1 MRWKVRGLLHMWSFW
16 TCRKMEPLDEPA
28 TPRSMR
34 YLLRNHMQ
42 LAFGARALPTTLTL
56 RADELAWFN
65 DAGDALLA
73 ETCQL
78 LESRRAHL
86 ERLVALAAGEAG
98 PPPKR
103 ARAGAGGASAAGA
116 AAAAAAD
123 EAERTVAGAR
133 VVVTYEVQ
141 PARGVARAL
150 SLIHISE
157 PTRPY

>member
-1 MRWKVRGLLHMWSFW
+1 MRWKVRGLLH
-16 TCRKMEPLDEPA
+16 KMEPHDDEPA

-103 ARAGAGGASAAGA
+103 ARAN
-116 AAAAAAD
+116 
-123 EAERTVAGAR
+123 
-133 VVVTYEVQ
+133 
-141 PARGVARAL
+141 L
-150 SLIHISE
+150 SLIHI
-157 PTRPY
+157 